1 MNRGLARCLTFAA
14 ALALVLALAA
24 CAAPAPRP
32 VAIERMTS
40 AQLAALKPVANP
52 AVTLQEIV
60 AMGKAGMAPA
70 NIIKRLADTHTLHVL
85 SARQII
91 ELSGQGVDPAV
102 IDYLVDTQEKARQ
115 SRLLTE
121 LADRDAAQALVL
133 QQERQRRLLLEQS
146 YPGYG
151 GFPRGP
157 LYGRGMG
164 YQAPFYY
171 PNFPNYPYRH

>member
-1 MNRGLARCLTFAA
+1 
-14 ALALVLALAA
+14 
-24 CAAPAPRP
+24 
-32 VAIERMTS
+32 MTS

-60 AMGKAGMAPA
+60 AMGKEGTAPE
-70 NIIKRLADTHTLHVL
+70 NIIKRLAGTHTLHLL

-91 ELSGQGVDPAV
+91 ELSGRGVDPAV

-121 LADRDAAQALVL
+121 LADRDAAQALAL
-133 QQERQRRLLLEQS
+133 QQERQRRLLPERS

-151 GFPRGP
+151 GLYHGP

-164 YQAPFYY
+164 YHAPFYY
-171 PNFPNYPYRH
+171 PNFPNYPYPR